1 MLISSSHALS
11 LSHRASSFLSFC
23 SQQVRTATKRAAG
36 YTNNGRDSRGRRLGI
51 KRWEGVEVKAGE
63 ILVRQRGTKIHAG
76 QHVYIARD
84 HTLHALIPGF
94 VRFYRWPTPPT
105 IPILPPTGMEN
116 PFWNPQLKNLVYKRK
131 SKLYVG
137 IVRSREDRLP
147 RETEKLGRDR
157 RLGVKVLPPKVK
169 EVEER
174 TEAR

>member
-94 VRFYRWPTPPT
+94 
-105 IPILPPTGMEN
+105 N

-169 EVEER
+169 EVGER